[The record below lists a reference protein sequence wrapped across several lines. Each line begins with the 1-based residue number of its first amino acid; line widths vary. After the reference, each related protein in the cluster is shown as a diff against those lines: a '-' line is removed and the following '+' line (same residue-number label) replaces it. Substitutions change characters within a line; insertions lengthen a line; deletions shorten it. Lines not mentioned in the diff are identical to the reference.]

1 MKEVFIV
8 DKYFID
14 LHDDLFEYNAKD
26 LYPRDGYEPTKERIE
41 ELLSSDNR
49 QNTPL
54 ISRIRLNSLKVT
66 QLKEI
71 AIRNNI
77 DGYSDKNKKELI
89 ELLKEK
95 GCVSVVV

>member
-1 MKEVFIV
+1 MKEVFV
-8 DKYFID
+8 VNKYFVD
-14 LHDDLFEYNAKD
+14 LQDDLFEYNAND
-26 LYPRDGYEPTKERIE
+26 LYPREGYEPTKERIE

-49 QNTPL
+49 QKAPL
-54 ISRIRLNSLKVT
+54 ISRIHLNSLKVT

-89 ELLKEK
+89 ELLQEK
-95 GCVSVVV
+95 GCVSVV

>member
-8 DKYFID
+8 DKYFVD
-14 LHDDLFEYNAKD
+14 LQDDLFEYNAKD
-26 LYPRDGYEPTKERIE
+26 LYPRKDYEPTKERIE

-54 ISRIRLNSLKVT
+54 ISQVCLNSLKVT

-95 GCVSVVV
+95 GCVSVV

>member
-8 DKYFID
+8 DKYFVD
-14 LHDDLFEYNAKD
+14 LQDDLFEYNAKD
-26 LYPRDGYEPTKERIE
+26 LYPRKDYEPTKERIE

-54 ISRIRLNSLKVT
+54 ISQVRLNSLKVT

-95 GCVSVVV
+95 GCVSVV